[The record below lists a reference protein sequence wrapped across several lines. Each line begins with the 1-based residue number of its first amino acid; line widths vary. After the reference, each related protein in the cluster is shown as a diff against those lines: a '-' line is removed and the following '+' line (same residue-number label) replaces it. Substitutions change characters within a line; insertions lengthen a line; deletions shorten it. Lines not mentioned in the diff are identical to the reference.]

1 MNLQHFQDEQDI
13 KAVLAK
19 YLEGSSKGDSS
30 ILKPCFHKDAVLYWD
45 GADTDAHS
53 HAIQWFFDA
62 IDRMGPDD
70 DEHPMSCVNV
80 LSITDGIAVVQVG
93 ETWKGM
99 AYTDYMS
106 MIRTPEGWKIASK
119 LFHNHSADLSK

>member
-1 MNLQHFQDEQDI
+1 MDLQQFQDEQEI
-13 KAVLAK
+13 KAVIAR
-19 YLEGSSKGDSS
+19 YLEGSNKGDSS
-30 ILKPCFHKDAVLYWD
+30 ILRPCFHTDAVLYWD

-53 HAIQWFFDA
+53 HAIEWFFDA

-70 DEHPMSCVNV
+70 DPQPKSCVDV
-80 LSITDGIAVVQVG
+80 LSITGGIALVKVG

-106 MIRTPEGWKIASK
+106 LVRTPEGWKIAAK